1 MKPAPSLFHRNAMTL
16 REYFKAVPPGLAIA
30 AGIAFVILNGLGV
43 WQLERLSWKEG
54 LIADMAR
61 SEAAAPLPAETLLA
75 QAKPDWR
82 SAALPVCQVGAG
94 RVINMHS
101 EVDGAPGYRVL
112 TACPVGDKAMLV
124 DLGFAKD
131 KLAVMPETIMPV
143 GRLRP
148 FEKSGPFTLVNR
160 IAENDWYW
168 RSASEMGPRLNAS
181 LRADYFLVLDLKASH
196 ADIPGLSQGP
206 LTAPLSN
213 RHFEYALTWFG
224 LGWALLGVFGSVVY
238 QRARKAK
245 VR

>member
-1 MKPAPSLFHRNAMTL
+1 MTL
-16 REYFKAVPPGLAIA
+16 RDYLKAVPPGLAVA
-30 AGIAFVILNGLGV
+30 AAIAFVILNGLGI
-43 WQLERLSWKEG
+43 WQLERLKWKEG

-61 SEAAAPLPAETLLA
+61 TEAAAPLPAETLLA

-82 SAALPVCQVGAG
+82 SATLPVCHNDPAG
-94 RVINMHS
+94 LIYMHS
-101 EVDGAPGYRVL
+101 EVSGVPGYRVL
-112 TACPVGDKAMLV
+112 TACPLADKAMLV
-124 DLGFAKD
+124 DLGFAKE
-131 KLAVMPETIMPV
+131 KLAAASVTLTPV

-160 IAENDWYW
+160 IAEDDWYW

-181 LRADYFLVLDLKASH
+181 LRPDYFLVLDLKASH
-196 ADIPGLSQGP
+196 ADIVGLSQGP
-206 LTAPLSN
+206 LTAPLPN
-213 RHFEYALTWFG
+213 RHMEYALTWFG